1 MLCIFFNLA
10 TESTIIF
17 MRSFLVSFVLSFF
30 SFLFVSAQT
39 WTQIGQDIISDIPPV
54 PPSSGAA
61 ALLDH
66 FGDEVAINDI
76 GDIVAISAPNGASS
90 MTTQGITKVFK
101 WDGVNWSQ
109 MGQDIN
115 ALDIGHS
122 GWSITL
128 SSDGYTIAVGEPMP
142 LTSEGLVAVYQYDN
156 SLNTWV
162 SLGSPI
168 YTNLINAFFGKSVS
182 LSDNGSV
189 LAVGAHSLSSGS
201 AALGTL
207 IEWHGAVQVYEY
219 NGISWTQRGS
229 DIVGDLINGGKFG
242 WDVELSSDGNRMII
256 GASQDPGNGYSG
268 PGYVKV
274 VEWNGSS
281 WNQLGNSIVG
291 ESSLG
296 WCGDAV
302 SISNDGNIIAIG
314 EPNYGGST
322 PGFYSEGSVRA
333 FEWDGAVW
341 NQLGSNLIGDFP
353 TFRFGTSLSLSSSGT
368 RLVVGQE
375 GSLTGGYGSG
385 EVKVFDWN
393 GTSWL
398 QVGQIISGSTEMIAL
413 AEDCAINA
421 NGNRFIVGVPG
432 YNFNDHIGKMAQVFE
447 FISVISPS
455 FNCTP
460 TGCEDPGDGSGQY
473 SSLADCEAMCS
484 CDLFDS
490 WPTND
495 PDPTNVPNQNQW
507 CEWCVDYENNGFMNF
522 NPLGLGWGNPDV
534 VCDCCPVLNV
544 YTFNPNSFKIY
555 PNPSKGKFSIF
566 LDLKNN
572 NDDVYLSISNYLG
585 EVVYSEQINIQ
596 TKEYNNIIDLRN
608 TASGIYI
615 LNITTYNQNI
625 NQKIVIH

>member
-1 MLCIFFNLA
+1 MK
-10 TESTIIF
+10 
-17 MRSFLVSFVLSFF
+17 SFLVSFILSFF

-54 PPSSGAA
+54 PPNSGPA
-61 ALLDH
+61 ALLDD

-76 GDIVAISAPNGASS
+76 GDIVAISAPGGASS

-101 WDGVNWSQ
+101 WDGVTWSQ

-142 LTSEGLVAVYQYDN
+142 LSSDGLVAVYQYDN
-156 SLNTWV
+156 SLNTWI

-168 YTNLINAFFGKSVS
+168 YTNLNNAFFGKSVS

-189 LAVGAHSLSSGS
+189 LAVGAHLASTGSGV
-201 AALGTL
+201 LGTL

-291 ESSLG
+291 EFSTG

-314 EPNYGGST
+314 EPNYEGSI
-322 PGFYSEGSVRA
+322 PGFYSEGSVRI
-333 FEWDGAVW
+333 FEWNGAVW
-341 NQLGSNLIGDFP
+341 NQLGSNLFGDFP

-385 EVKVFDWN
+385 EVKAFDWN

-398 QVGQIISGSTEMIAL
+398 QVGQTISGSSGMIAL

-432 YNFNDHIGKMAQVFE
+432 YNFNDDIGKMAQVFE

-460 TGCEDPGDGSGQY
+460 NGCEDPGDGSGQY
-473 SSLADCEAMCS
+473 GSLAACEAMCS

-495 PDPTNVPNQNQW
+495 PDPTNIPNQNQW

-544 YTFNPNSFKIY
+544 YTSNLNRFKVY
-555 PNPSKGKFSIF
+555 PNPSKGKFSVF
-566 LDLKNN
+566 LDLISN

-585 EVVYSEQINIQ
+585 EVVYFEQINRQ
-596 TKEYNNIIDLRN
+596 TNQYNNIIDLRN
-608 TASGIYI
+608 KASGIYM
-615 LNITTYNQNI
+615 LNITSNNQNI
-625 NQKIVIH
+625 NQKVIIH